1 MRKNSLTPAGS
12 MLWAALVEKMEN
24 LSFSVCISR
33 HKFTSVHTA
42 QNSCGPPL
50 SVIEAKRK
58 P

>member
-1 MRKNSLTPAGS
+1 